1 MDYHSSLPYQDS
13 DQMRERDNS
22 DHEDQEVNNRQSV
35 IKFKDVGEEDDLE
48 REVRKNVYNIFVFPP
63 QHPGK
68 IDLNKKRFPKQKT
81 NQNFNIDAQ
90 GFRKT
95 RNENPSTWEIGVTS

>member
-48 REVRKNVYNIFVFPP
+48 REVRKNVYTIFVFLSTVVW
-63 QHPGK
+63 K
-68 IDLNKKRFPKQKT
+68 DNLDLR
-81 NQNFNIDAQ
+81 IVQ
-90 GFRKT
+90 GIWLSLWSKAPIGQLEF
-95 RNENPSTWEIGVTS
+95 NEN

>member
-48 REVRKNVYNIFVFPP
+48 REVRKKCLQYFCLSLFLPLIR
-63 QHPGK
+63 
-68 IDLNKKRFPKQKT
+68 D
-81 NQNFNIDAQ
+81 NFM
-90 GFRKT
+90 
-95 RNENPSTWEIGVTS
+95 

>member
-1 MDYHSSLPYQDS
+1 
-13 DQMRERDNS
+13 MRERDNS

-63 QHPGK
+63 R
-68 IDLNKKRFPKQKT
+68 DNLM
-81 NQNFNIDAQ
+81 
-90 GFRKT
+90 
-95 RNENPSTWEIGVTS
+95 

>member
-48 REVRKNVYNIFVFPP
+48 REVRKNVYNIFVFPSP
-63 QHPGK
+63 TPRQ
-68 IDLNKKRFPKQKT
+68 NRFK
-81 NQNFNIDAQ
+81 
-90 GFRKT
+90 
-95 RNENPSTWEIGVTS
+95 